1 MFQRDSVQS
10 FIGNLWHVPF
20 LKNPLQV
27 VDAEIASKDIYVTD
41 FLYENLS
48 IQTTETSAYFLL
60 RRKTIL
66 KFKKTRN
73 NFL

>member
-20 LKNPLQV
+20 LKNPLQI
-27 VDAEIASKDIYVTD
+27 VDAEIACKDIYVAV

-48 IQTTETSAYFLL
+48 FQTLETSYFLL